1 MVCLCH
7 FDIILTNFLNLIT
20 LLNMSIII
28 QIELAQKLNQI
39 DAFNAGRLDA
49 IEHAQEDNYRQSQR
63 LVRYTTL
70 LSSPCISTNFYFLL

>member
-1 MVCLCH
+1 
-7 FDIILTNFLNLIT
+7 
-20 LLNMSIII
+20 MSTII

-63 LVRYTTL
+63 LVRYTAL
-70 LSSPCISTNFYFLL
+70 LSSACFPPTSSFAFNVYFPFFLF

>member
-1 MVCLCH
+1 M
-7 FDIILTNFLNLIT
+7 LT
-20 LLNMSIII
+20 II

-49 IEHAQEDNYRQSQR
+49 IEQTQEDNYRQSQR

-70 LSSPCISTNFYFLL
+70 LSSPLLSFHLNYSIFYFLLLLLLTF